1 LSNNYLTP
9 KETSDSLILTGQN
22 KAMMTTEKRILMS
35 IMAGIYIAL
44 GAHGYMVAHSIP
56 FLKAAIFPVGL
67 MLIVIVG
74 GELFTGNCLMTFAL
88 IQKKITARDYLKTLV
103 QVFIGNFIGSLIIV
117 GMLYFSGIYKNP
129 DLSEAIVSASHSKL
143 SLTFIEAFTKG
154 ILCNILVS
162 LGVWFATTAK
172 DTTGKLLGCWFPVM
186 LFVFCGYEHCVAN
199 MFILPMGAIFDHS
212 ITFGQIF
219 FNNLVPVTLGN
230 FVGGG
235 ILIPIIYS
243 RIYYPRS

>member
-1 LSNNYLTP
+1 MNNNYLTP

-22 KAMMTTEKRILMS
+22 KAKMSTEKRLLMS
-35 IMAGIYIAL
+35 IMAGIYISL
-44 GAHGYMVAHSIP
+44 GAQAYMVSYSIP
-56 FLKAAIFPVGL
+56 FLRAAIFPVGL

-88 IQKKITARDYLKTLV
+88 VQKKITYGEYFKTLI

-117 GMLYFSGIYKNP
+117 MMLYFSGIYKNP
-129 DLSEAIVSASHSKL
+129 KLIESILSVAHSKL
-143 SLTFIEAFTKG
+143 SLTFIEAFIRG

-199 MFILPMGAIFDHS
+199 MFLLPMGAIFDS
-212 ITFGQIF
+212 SVTFSQIF
-219 FNNLVPVTLGN
+219 LNNLIPVTIGN

-235 ILIPIIYS
+235 ILIPLVYN
-243 RIYYPRS
+243 RIYYSHS